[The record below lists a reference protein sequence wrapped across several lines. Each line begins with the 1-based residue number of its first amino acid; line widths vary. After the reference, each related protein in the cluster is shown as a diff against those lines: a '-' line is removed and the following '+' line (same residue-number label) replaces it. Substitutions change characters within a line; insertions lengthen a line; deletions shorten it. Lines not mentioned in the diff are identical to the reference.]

1 MKNKFTQKAAA
12 LLCSKKAL
20 NRARTAHRLLSMTAI
35 IACLAVVPAFA
46 DNEALNAVNKLSDTI
61 FALIKAVGLI
71 CAGWG
76 VLQLGMSVQS
86 HDAAHAGRSLYSR
99 WSADLLC
106 KGNPDQHWCS
116 LIHEGVDFLC
126 G

>member
-61 FALIKAVGLI
+61 FALIKAGA
-71 CAGWG
+71 CFS
-76 VLQLGMSVQS
+76 SVCRCS
-86 HDAAHAGRSLYSR
+86 RTMLRSARRAFSVF
-99 WSADLLC
+99 SVVC
-106 KGNPDQHWCS
+106 
-116 LIHEGVDFLC
+116 
-126 G
+126 

>member
-46 DNEALNAVNKLSDTI
+46 DNEALNAI

-86 HDAAHAGRSLYSR
+86 HDASQRTQGVLCILGG
-99 WSADLLC
+99 LLIYFV
-106 KGNPDQHWCS
+106 KAILTSIGAA
-116 LIHEGVDFLC
+116 
-126 G
+126 

>member
-35 IACLAVVPAFA
+35 IACLVVPAFA

-86 HDAAHAGRSLYSR
+86 HDASQRTQGVLCILGG
-99 WSADLLC
+99 LLIYFV
-106 KGNPDQHWCS
+106 KAILTSIGAA
-116 LIHEGVDFLC
+116 
-126 G
+126 

>member
-76 VLQLGMSVQS
+76 VLQS
-86 HDAAHAGRSLYSR
+86 HDASQRTQGVLCILGG
-99 WSADLLC
+99 LLIYFV
-106 KGNPDQHWCS
+106 KAILTSIGAA
-116 LIHEGVDFLC
+116 
-126 G
+126 

>member
-20 NRARTAHRLLSMTAI
+20 NRARTAHRLLF

-86 HDAAHAGRSLYSR
+86 HDASQRTQGVLCILGG
-99 WSADLLC
+99 LLIYFV
-106 KGNPDQHWCS
+106 KAILTSIGAA
-116 LIHEGVDFLC
+116 
-126 G
+126 

>member
-76 VLQLGMSVQS
+76 VLQLGMSVLS
-86 HDAAHAGRSLYSR
+86 HDASQRTQGVLCILGG
-99 WSADLLC
+99 LLIYFV
-106 KGNPDQHWCS
+106 KAILTSIGAA
-116 LIHEGVDFLC
+116 
-126 G
+126 

>member
-1 MKNKFTQKAAA
+1 MKNKLTQKAAA

-20 NRARTAHRLLSMTAI
+20 NRARIAHRLLSMTAI

-71 CAGWG
+71 CTGWG

-86 HDAAHAGRSLYSR
+86 HDASQRTQGVLC
-99 WSADLLC
+99 LL
-106 KGNPDQHWCS
+106 GGL
-116 LIHEGVDFLC
+116 LIYFVKAILTSIGAA
-126 G
+126 

>member
-20 NRARTAHRLLSMTAI
+20 NRACIVHRVLSMTAI
-35 IACLAVVPAFA
+35 IACFAIAPASA
-46 DNEALNAVNKLSDTI
+46 EGALDAVNNLSNMI
-61 FALIKAVGLI
+61 FDLIKVVGLI

-86 HDAAHAGRSLYSR
+86 HDASQRTQGVLCILGG
-99 WSADLLC
+99 LLIYFV
-106 KGNPDQHWCS
+106 KTILTSIGAT
-116 LIHEGVDFLC
+116 
-126 G
+126 